1 MPTYCNADRTMVAK
15 RRATVCLLT
24 GDVRDRFG
32 MDSLDSDA
40 VALMTKRVYD
50 MAGSTAGIKVY
61 LNGEKLPIK
70 SFLDYVKLFV
80 QAQSAP
86 DRAVPLP
93 LLHQKFGKRW
103 EVAVSLS
110 DGQFSQVSF
119 VNSIATIRGGTHV
132 NHVTDQLTRHL
143 ASYVNRTKK
152 TSLKPF
158 QVKQHIWIFVN
169 CLIENPAFDSQTK
182 CTLTTKAEAFGS
194 SCDLDKRFLSKVQN
208 CGVVDSIMAWS
219 RYAVHASLW
228 TPPS

>member
-1 MPTYCNADRTMVAK
+1 
-15 RRATVCLLT
+15 
-24 GDVRDRFG
+24 
-32 MDSLDSDA
+32 MDGLDTDA

-50 MAGSTAGIKVY
+50 MAGSTSGIRVF

-70 SFLDYVKLFV
+70 NFLDYVNLFV
-80 QAQSAP
+80 QVDP
-86 DRAVPLP
+86 ERTERLP
-93 LLHQKFGKRW
+93 LLHQKFGDRW

-132 NHVTDQLTRHL
+132 NHVTDQLTKHL
-143 ASYVNRTKK
+143 TSYVNRTRK

-182 CTLTTKAEAFGS
+182 CTLTTRADAFGS
-194 SCDLDKRFLSKVQN
+194 SCDIDKKFLLQLQS

-219 RYAVHASLW
+219 RCVHVLFWLSDPAR
-228 TPPS
+228 TPRLCAC